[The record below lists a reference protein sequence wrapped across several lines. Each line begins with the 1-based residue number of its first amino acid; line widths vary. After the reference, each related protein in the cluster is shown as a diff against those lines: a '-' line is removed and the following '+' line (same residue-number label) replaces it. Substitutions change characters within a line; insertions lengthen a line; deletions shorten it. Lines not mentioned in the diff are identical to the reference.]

1 MRLFASSLI
10 ALVSLAAAGGATV
23 PAPDQPRYTKDG
35 QLVRPADYREWVFLG
50 SGLGMTYGPAAPA
63 PGDDPAFDNVFVN
76 PSAFRKFKETGH
88 WPDGTMFALEV
99 RLSTSHGS
107 INQGGHYQT
116 DLAALEVH
124 VKDSQRFADRD
135 GSAFFAFGG
144 GIGALDET
152 SASLPKGNG
161 CQACHTK
168 NGAVDN
174 TFVQFYPTALAVAEA
189 RGTLRAD
196 YVPPPP
202 SPARLGQVLHEKG
215 WAEAEKILSAA
226 RSADPY
232 ATIAKER
239 PLNRLGYTLLREK
252 DYANAIALFRWI
264 AQAFPQSANAHDSL
278 ADAYEAAGQPGEA
291 LAEGDKVL
299 ALLDADTSLAAD
311 RKDAVRKSVDERK
324 ARLGKK

>member
-10 ALVSLAAAGGATV
+10 ALASVAAAGGATA
-23 PAPDQPRYTKDG
+23 PAPDQPEYTKDG
-35 QLVRPADYREWVFLG
+35 QLVRPANYREWVFLG
-50 SGLGMTYGPAAPA
+50 SGLGMTYGPAAPQ

-116 DLAALEVH
+116 DMAALEVH
-124 VKDSQRFADRD
+124 VKDRQRFADRE
-135 GSAFFAFGG
+135 GSAFFPFGG
-144 GIGALDET
+144 GITAPDAT
-152 SASLPKGNG
+152 AAALPKGNG
-161 CQACHTK
+161 CQTCHTK
-168 NGAVDN
+168 NGAVDA

-215 WAEAEKILSAA
+215 WAEAEKILVSA
-226 RSADPY
+226 RTADPY

-239 PLNRLGYTLLREK
+239 PLNLLGYTLLREK
-252 DYANAIALFRWI
+252 DNANAIALFRWI
-264 AQAFPQSANAHDSL
+264 TETFPQSANAHDSL
-278 ADAYEAAGQPGEA
+278 ADAYEAAGQPADA
-291 LAEGDKVL
+291 LAEGDKAL
-299 ALLDADTSLAAD
+299 ALLTADTSLAAD
-311 RKDAVRKSVDERK
+311 RKEAVKKSVEERK
-324 ARLGKK
+324 ARLAKK